1 MRYVVFYE
9 SADNMRPL
17 ALEHFAAHQ
26 KRWQSYIDSGDLVGI
41 GPFGDPQNEGSMAIF
56 TTRVAAEE
64 FAAGDPFVTEG
75 VVKHWYVREWNDA
88 LSREPSA

>member
-9 SADNMRPL
+9 ASDDMPAL
-17 ALEHFAAHQ
+17 AREHFPAHQ
-26 KRWQSYIDSGDLVGI
+26 ARWQSYIDSGDLVGI

-56 TTRVAAEE
+56 TTREKAEE

-75 VVKHWYVREWNDA
+75 AVKRWYVREWNDA
-88 LSREPSA
+88 LTR